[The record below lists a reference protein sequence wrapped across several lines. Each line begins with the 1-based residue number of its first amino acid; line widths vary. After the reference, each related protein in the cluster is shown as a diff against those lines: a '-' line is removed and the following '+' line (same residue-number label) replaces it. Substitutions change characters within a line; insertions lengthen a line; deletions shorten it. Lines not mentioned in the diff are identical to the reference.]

1 MRDRIIQ
8 DSMSSL
14 PDDWRRWRRQIKA
27 GLPYVRRRV
36 FRILQAKYDGLAD
49 AIHSH
54 ATQAEEVP
62 LQVRVPVPAGL
73 RGEVCLFVTHAAQ
86 PLLKT
91 HVLHH
96 LEHLLS
102 AGLQVVLVVNTDLP
116 AAAIEVPPSVQSR
129 LAGVYVRANRGF
141 DFGAWC
147 HVLRQCDRSGWER
160 LYLVNDSVVGPLE
173 RRDFDAMLAKIRAS
187 SPDLQGLTENPEPIP
202 HLQSYFLVFGPRLLH
217 SPLFARFVEGMVNF
231 PDKGQVVEI
240 YELRFTRTVRQ
251 AGFRAEPVF
260 ASSDSGSVAGDLHG
274 RWETLVRAGFPYVK
288 TRVLQDF
295 PADPR
300 VRAVRAQA
308 QVDAQV

>member
-1 MRDRIIQ
+1 M
-8 DSMSSL
+8 
-14 PDDWRRWRRQIKA
+14 
-27 GLPYVRRRV
+27 PYVRRRV
-36 FRILQAKYDGLAD
+36 FRILQSRYDALAD
-49 AIHSH
+49 AIH
-54 ATQAEEVP
+54 AQVTRAEEVP
-62 LQVRVPVPAGL
+62 LQVRAPVAPGL
-73 RGEVCLFVTHAAQ
+73 RGEVCLFVTHAPQ
-86 PLLKT
+86 PALKT

-116 AAAIEVPPSVQSR
+116 LDSIEVPPSLRPR
-129 LAGVYVRANRGF
+129 LAGLYVRSNRGF

-173 RRDFDAMLAKIRAS
+173 RRDFDAMMAKIRAGS
-187 SPDLQGLTENPEPIP
+187 ADLQGLTENAEPIP

-260 ASSDSGSVAGDLHG
+260 AASGAGRVAGDLQS
-274 RWETLVRAGFPYVK
+274 RWEQLVRAGFPYVK

>member
-1 MRDRIIQ
+1 MRARIIQ

-36 FRILQAKYDGLAD
+36 FRILQSRYDALAD

-54 ATQAEEVP
+54 VTQPEEVP
-62 LQVRVPVPAGL
+62 LQARLPVPAGL
-73 RGEVCLFVTHAAQ
+73 RGEVCLFVTHAPQAV
-86 PLLKT
+86 LKT

-96 LEHLLS
+96 LEHLL
-102 AGLQVVLVVNTDLP
+102 AGGLQVVLVVNTDLP
-116 AAAIEVPPSVQSR
+116 LDSIQVPPSLQSR
-129 LAGVYVRANRGF
+129 LAGLYVRTNRGF

-147 HVLRQCDRSGWER
+147 HVLRQCDRAGWER
-160 LYLVNDSVVGPLE
+160 LYLVNDSVVGPLQ
-173 RRDFDAMLAKIRAS
+173 RADFDAMMAKIRAS
-187 SPDLQGLTENPEPIP
+187 GADLQGLTENAEPIP

-217 SPLFARFVEGMVNF
+217 SPLFARFVQGMINF
-231 PDKGQVVEI
+231 PDKGQVIEI
-240 YELRFTRTVRQ
+240 YELRFTRSVRQ

-260 ASSDSGSVAGDLHG
+260 AASEGGRVAGDLQS
-274 RWETLVRAGFPYVK
+274 RWEHLVRAGFPYVK